1 MAAVDVRRARAILA
15 TKEPP
20 VGSRPGMK
28 RAVLLWGIILLGVP
42 ITLAGL

>member
-20 VGSRPGMK
+20 IAPSTGMT
-28 RAVLLWGIILLGVP
+28 RAVLLWGMILLGGP
-42 ITLAGL
+42 IALAGL

>member
-15 TKEPP
+15 SKEPP
-20 VGSRPGMK
+20 VGSRRGMK
-28 RAVLLWGIILLGVP
+28 REILLWGIILLGIP